1 MIKKMTGMDFL
12 QMYIANPAFT
22 KRYIAPDELFEYLR
36 NVPGVEKRIIGYS
49 AEKLP
54 IYFVTWGKG
63 NINVLAWS
71 QMHGNESNSSLAFLD
86 FLFTVEK
93 HTDNFKFLYHAL
105 SLDFILMLNPD
116 GAKRWTRE
124 NAENIDLN
132 RDFWANKS
140 TELSYLKSIIEA
152 KKYDYALNLH
162 EQRTIFSTDGEKYP
176 ATMSFLSASEDESRA
191 VTETRKKSMA
201 VIAKIVAQLK
211 EDLPNEIGRYTDEFY
226 PNAVGDNFMKL
237 GIPTILFEGG
247 HYYDDYERV
256 HQRKF
261 YTQALY
267 QALIAMVELNGSTEN
282 WENYFDIPEN
292 KASHYDMIF
301 RNVNIRPSA
310 NEIIDIGIQY
320 AEEYDEELNDIVYIP
335 IISSLEEK
343 EKRKGWVEIDCMNK
357 KFISFGTGLE
367 VGDVKNFTIE

>member
-1 MIKKMTGMDFL
+1 MDFL
-12 QMYIANPAFT
+12 QMYQRNPQFT
-22 KRYIAPDELFEYLR
+22 NRYLSPDLLFEYLE
-36 NVPGVEKRIIGYS
+36 NTSSVEKRVIGHS
-49 AEKLP
+49 AENLP
-54 IYFVTWGKG
+54 IYSVTWGKG

-86 FLFTVEK
+86 FLCTAEK
-93 HTDNFKFLYHAL
+93 HADDFEFLYHSL

-116 GAKRWTRE
+116 GAKRWIRQ

-132 RDFWANKS
+132 RDFWATQS
-140 TELSYLKSIIEA
+140 TELPYLKSIFDA

-176 ATMSFLSASEDESRA
+176 ATMSFLSASEEESRA

-247 HYYDDYERV
+247 HYYNDYERV

-261 YTQALY
+261 YTKALY
-267 QALIAMVELNGSTEN
+267 EAFVAMVELNGSTEN
-282 WENYFDIPEN
+282 WEKYFDIPEN
-292 KASHYDMIF
+292 KSSHYDMIF

-310 NEIIDIGIQY
+310 NYIIDIGIQY
-320 AEEYDEELNDIVYIP
+320 AEEYDEKLNDIVYVP

-343 EKRKGWVEIDCMNK
+343 EKRKGWVEINCINK
-357 KFISFGTGLE
+357 KFISFGTSLE
-367 VGDVKNFTIE
+367 IGEVMNFAIEENN